1 MNEERF
7 HYQKEDDET
16 WSVVDSITNRLAEI
30 GSRQV
35 SGLNQR
41 DAMDLLKTL
50 NARIPVAWAEAR
62 R

>member
-1 MNEERF
+1 MSEYRF
-7 HYQKEDDET
+7 HYQREDDET
-16 WSVVDSITNRLAEI
+16 WSVVDSTTNRLAEI

-50 NARIPVAWAEAR
+50 NARVPVAWAGAR
-62 R
+62 P

>member
-1 MNEERF
+1 MNEYRF
-7 HYQKEDDET
+7 HYQREDDET
-16 WSVVDSITNRLAEI
+16 WSVVDSTTNRLAEI

-50 NARIPVAWAEAR
+50 NAPIPVAWVGAR
-62 R
+62 P

>member
-1 MNEERF
+1 MSANRF
-7 HYQKEDDET
+7 HYQREDDDT

-50 NARIPVAWAEAR
+50 NAAVPVAYAEAR

>member
-1 MNEERF
+1 MNENRF
-7 HYQKEDDET
+7 HYQREDDET
-16 WSVVDSITNRLAEI
+16 WYVVDSATNRPTEI

-50 NARIPVAWAEAR
+50 NAQIPVARAR
-62 R
+62 TRP